1 MTMSAPK
8 EHEEKTHVTKCLF
21 FLPFFCPFCVFIC
34 YPKHKKVRDLVRFAA
49 FRLPF
54 FFESQVSLPL
64 LMSIIAGEK
73 QQNKDDK
80 TTKKKKK
87 RHTPSPLYIGF
98 SVSSSFLCVCVKTK
112 KKDDDDDEEAF
123 III

>member
-1 MTMSAPK
+1 MRRF
-8 EHEEKTHVTKCLF
+8 VCLF
-21 FLPFFCPFCVFIC
+21 FSN
-34 YPKHKKVRDLVRFAA
+34 HK
-49 FRLPF
+49 
-54 FFESQVSLPL
+54 SLSHYE
-64 LMSIIAGEK
+64 LMSKIAGEK

>member
-1 MTMSAPK
+1 MTMSA
-8 EHEEKTHVTKCLF
+8 HEEKTHVTKSLF
-21 FLPFFCPFCVFIC
+21 FLPFFLSFFYVFLC

-64 LMSIIAGEK
+64 RI
-73 QQNKDDK
+73 DVDYRWWK
-80 TTKKKKK
+80 TTKQGRQNDEKEKKK
-87 RHTPSPLYIGF
+87 RHTLSPLYIGF

>member
-1 MTMSAPK
+1 MRRF
-8 EHEEKTHVTKCLF
+8 VCLF
-21 FLPFFCPFCVFIC
+21 FSN
-34 YPKHKKVRDLVRFAA
+34 HK
-49 FRLPF
+49 
-54 FFESQVSLPL
+54 SLSHYE

-87 RHTPSPLYIGF
+87 RHTLSPLYIGF

>member
-1 MTMSAPK
+1 MSAPK

-21 FLPFFCPFCVFIC
+21 FLPFFCPFLCS
-34 YPKHKKVRDLVRFAA
+34 VRFAA

-54 FFESQVSLPL
+54 FFESQVSLPI

>member
-1 MTMSAPK
+1 M
-8 EHEEKTHVTKCLF
+8 
-21 FLPFFCPFCVFIC
+21 FIC

>member
-1 MTMSAPK
+1 M
-8 EHEEKTHVTKCLF
+8 
-21 FLPFFCPFCVFIC
+21 FLC

-64 LMSIIAGEK
+64 LIIAGEK

-87 RHTPSPLYIGF
+87 RHTLSPLYIGF

>member
-1 MTMSAPK
+1 MSAPK
-8 EHEEKTHVTKCLF
+8 ERKKKRTSQSPSFFCL
-21 FLPFFCPFCVFIC
+21 FFCPFYVFLC

-64 LMSIIAGEK
+64 LIIAGEK

-80 TTKKKKK
+80 TTKKKKRK
-87 RHTPSPLYIGF
+87 DTPHRLS
-98 SVSSSFLCVCVKTK
+98 T
-112 KKDDDDDEEAF
+112 
-123 III
+123 

>member
-1 MTMSAPK
+1 MSAPK
-8 EHEEKTHVTKCLF
+8 EHEEKTHVTSQSPSFFCL
-21 FLPFFCPFCVFIC
+21 FFCPFYVFFC